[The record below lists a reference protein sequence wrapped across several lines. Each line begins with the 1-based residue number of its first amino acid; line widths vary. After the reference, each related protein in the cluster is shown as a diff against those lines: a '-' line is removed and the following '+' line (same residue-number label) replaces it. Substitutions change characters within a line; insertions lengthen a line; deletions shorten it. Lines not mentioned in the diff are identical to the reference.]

1 MVIQTPSPAA
11 QVIIGGCLSV
21 MAFAA
26 FCLLFG
32 GCASSQEVIRCES
45 AALRKLPE
53 DPFAITPEDV
63 SNLVARLHECK
74 NPSADAGK

>member
-1 MVIQTPSPAA
+1 MVIQTPTPAT

-21 MAFAA
+21 LAFGL

-32 GCASSQEVIRCES
+32 GCASSQAVLQCES

-53 DPFAITPEDV
+53 DPFAITAHDV

-74 NPSADAGK
+74 NPSADAGQ